1 MTPRRLLL
9 GVVGLA
15 TLLTAAACGSGG
27 GGGAAASSDDPVAA
41 AQARLAEIDRATI
54 EVKFVA
60 AAGTAASPGKDVGF
74 SLAGPFQ
81 LPKGDGDLPVASLT
95 STRLLGDKQLVS
107 RFVST
112 GKRAW
117 VVPADGKPVELQG
130 RQLDA
135 LRGSTKAGGADL
147 TALRLSKWFATRKV
161 VTAGDTVAVTGT
173 LDAPTAIADVIAL
186 SGGAAGTTPPL
197 KPADADRL
205 RALVRSSNVKLVA
218 ERKDATIRSL
228 QFDVRFA
235 PEDQPK
241 LAEVVPGLA
250 GVDLRLDLALR
261 DVGKAVRVQPP
272 SGA

>member
-15 TLLTAAACGSGG
+15 LLTAACGAGGG
-27 GGGAAASSDDPVAA
+27 GGGAAAAKGDDPVAA
-41 AQARLAEIDRATI
+41 AQARLAEIDRANIDVT
-54 EVKFVA
+54 FVA
-60 AAGTAASPGKDVGF
+60 AAGSAASPGKDVGF

-95 STRLLGDKQLVS
+95 STRLLGGTQVVS

-161 VTAGDTVAVTGT
+161 VTTGDTVAVTGS

-186 SGGAAGTTPPL
+186 SGGAAGTPPL
-197 KPADADRL
+197 QPADADRL

-261 DVGKAVRVQPP
+261 DVGKAVRVQAP